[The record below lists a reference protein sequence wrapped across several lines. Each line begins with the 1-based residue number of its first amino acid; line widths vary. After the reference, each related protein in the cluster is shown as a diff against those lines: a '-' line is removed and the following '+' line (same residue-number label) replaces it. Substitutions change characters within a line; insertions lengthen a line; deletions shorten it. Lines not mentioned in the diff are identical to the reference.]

1 MRGLIALFL
10 VAASALACVTA
21 HQQTLSPADATSA
34 AQAEV
39 SEDEV
44 LAAAHRQR
52 IEHSRATRSTDA
64 LVVEEEAYDEDLNR
78 ARDVLFIET
87 LLQETGA
94 SLHES
99 AVAQQEGESAGA
111 DGATAF
117 MEISTQVESEAELE
131 KVHGYCEICIR
142 MMQMYQRGLP
152 DICSGLTDT
161 FFITVRDWQ
170 H

>member
-1 MRGLIALFL
+1 MRGLTAILV
-10 VAASALACVTA
+10 VAASALACVAA

-39 SEDEV
+39 SEDDV
-44 LAAAHRQR
+44 LAAEHRQI

-64 LVVEEEAYDEDLNR
+64 LVAEEEAYDEDLNR

-94 SLHES
+94 SLHDG
-99 AVAQQEGESAGA
+99 AQHEGESAGA

-161 FFITVRDWQ
+161 FFITVRDWE